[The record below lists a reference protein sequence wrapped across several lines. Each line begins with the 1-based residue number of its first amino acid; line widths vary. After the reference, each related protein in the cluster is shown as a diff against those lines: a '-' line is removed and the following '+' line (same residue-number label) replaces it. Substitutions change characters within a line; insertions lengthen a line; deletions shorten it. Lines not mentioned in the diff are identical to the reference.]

1 MPKKKSNK
9 YSGKTGRAE
18 MGSDDE
24 SVFNDN
30 ASLMSNVSDGSQYKD
45 EFAHNEDATGDDLTQ
60 DEVFEE
66 KLREAMDMATQ
77 KSANGRTNALK
88 ALCTGFFKR
97 YLPDFVDD
105 RRVTLTDIVDKAVK
119 KGKADEKV
127 AAANLAVMICVELGT
142 STVAE
147 EVFKDLKPLFT
158 TQILDNSV
166 SSKAR
171 AALASALG
179 AICFLS
185 SSDLNEFP
193 QVMDT
198 METVFKAS
206 YNNNEP
212 TKHTEDILSLH
223 EAALSSWTL
232 LLTLLPPSKAFKL
245 LESHVTRFGDLLAS
259 TDVDLRIA
267 TGEALVVLYESA
279 VEFNE
284 DEAFSLVE
292 GFLPE
297 LKQLA
302 TDSQKFRSKKDR
314 KEQKSSFRDILK
326 YIEDNDEFYEKI
338 SINSGRETVE
348 LLTWAQ
354 KIQYT
359 SLCKAMGAGMS
370 YHLKENELIREV
382 FELGEPLP
390 YLLDGS
396 NLKPS
401 KQERNSRHQQA
412 SKWRTQTRGK
422 NRDKRSQAT
431 FSN

>member
-1 MPKKKSNK
+1 MLATRIPDLVSQIITKEFAMSHRKNQVDHVNQRSAKKDKIRRNSERQKELAKALISK
-9 YSGKTGRAE
+9 YSNLSSKTLDYNNPNLVLGRAE
-18 MGSDDE
+18 MGSDEE

-30 ASLMSNVSDGSQYKD
+30 ASMMSNVSEGSQYKD
-45 EFAHNEDATGDDLTQ
+45 DLAQNEETAGDDLTQ

-97 YLPDFVDD
+97 YLPDFVED

-119 KGKADEKV
+119 KGKPDEKV

-142 STVAE
+142 STASE

-166 SSKAR
+166 SAKAR

-198 METVFKAS
+198 MEAVFKAS
-206 YNNNEP
+206 YNNNVP
-212 TKHTEDILSLH
+212 IKHTEDTLSLH

-245 LESHVTRFGDLLAS
+245 LER
-259 TDVDLRIA
+259 
-267 TGEALVVLYESA
+267 
-279 VEFNE
+279 
-284 DEAFSLVE
+284 
-292 GFLPE
+292 
-297 LKQLA
+297 
-302 TDSQKFRSKKDR
+302 
-314 KEQKSSFRDILK
+314 
-326 YIEDNDEFYEKI
+326 
-338 SINSGRETVE
+338 
-348 LLTWAQ
+348 
-354 KIQYT
+354 
-359 SLCKAMGAGMS
+359 
-370 YHLKENELIREV
+370 
-382 FELGEPLP
+382 
-390 YLLDGS
+390 
-396 NLKPS
+396 
-401 KQERNSRHQQA
+401 
-412 SKWRTQTRGK
+412 
-422 NRDKRSQAT
+422 
-431 FSN
+431 